1 MGMGGNNW
9 KDMGFAKRRKSIIT
23 TVKGRWIALAAG
35 SCLCLAGSVGSAGAQ
50 VPGLSAPQKQVIT
63 FTFGLGSSEL
73 NERYGQ
79 NAASMSKF
87 DKLIRQLAET
97 PTAHIDSIVVS
108 AYSTTAEQLGSVEV
122 AERRIEA
129 VKAYM
134 APVIRQ
140 SQLRQPV
147 VVTGKVVARNNV
159 IMPELLFD
167 MLKQT
172 TVTVYLNGVLVAK
185 AGGGLR
191 QAGSAAD
198 EERRY
203 ISPFGDDPDI
213 FGRRKGKEIAGVVAE
228 RPVKIETIPAAEIE
242 EMAKPEEMAVAA
254 EGDGKTAVDKELQRY
269 IDSLTRSAELQKLPE
284 VPKAEVVPPVALVV
298 TVEDPCP
305 EDRDPEIDD
314 LIRRLL
320 AEESTLNV
328 TPGVAQVEVSAA
340 PESGKTEIAEYEI
353 VGSPE
358 LVRNVEEARKVKI
371 KPVKEQKAKPVK
383 PDKPFKAQREPLVLV
398 RPLVAVKT
406 NLAYWAAVAANVEV
420 EFYFAKRWS
429 AAVEGVYTD
438 WNMNLYKKHYAV
450 NEISPE
456 IRYWTGRKEGQYR
469 GLYVGVYGHVGQFDY
484 MFKNQE
490 TGNTGDYYGA
500 GISLGGYL
508 PFSRHFG
515 MELGLRGGYVHAG
528 DYDRYYYDAP
538 HYIYKSS
545 RSADYFGL
553 TGAKVSLVYRF
564 GLGAGRK

>member
-1 MGMGGNNW
+1 M
-9 KDMGFAKRRKSIIT
+9 
-23 TVKGRWIALAAG
+23 AAG
-35 SCLCLAGSVGSAGAQ
+35 GCLCMAASVGRTSAQ

-73 NERYGQ
+73 IERYGQ

-108 AYSTTAEQLGSVEV
+108 SYSTTAEQLGSVEV

-159 IMPELLFD
+159 IMPERLFD

-185 AGGGLR
+185 AGGGMR

-203 ISPFGDDPDI
+203 ISPFGDDQDI
-213 FGRRKGKEIAGVVAE
+213 FGRGKNKEVPTGVAE
-228 RPVKIETIPAAEIE
+228 LPVKVETIPAVKIE
-242 EMAKPEEMAVAA
+242 EMAKPVETTVATA
-254 EGDGKTAVDKELQRY
+254 DKGKTIVDQELQRY
-269 IDSLTRSAELQKLPE
+269 IDSLTRNAELQKLPE
-284 VPKAEVVPPVALVV
+284 APKTEVVPPVAPVV
-298 TVEDPCP
+298 TAEEPCP

-320 AEESTLNV
+320 AEESTLKV
-328 TPGVAQVEVSAA
+328 TPEVLPVEEGTV

-353 VGSPE
+353 AGSPE
-358 LVRNVEEARKVKI
+358 LIRNVAEARKIKV
-371 KPVKEQKAKPVK
+371 KPVKEPKAKPVK

-469 GLYVGVYGHVGQFDY
+469 GLYVGVYGHIGQFDY

-528 DYDRYYYDAP
+528 DYDRYYFDAP
-538 HYIYKSS
+538 HYMYKSS
-545 RSADYFGL
+545 RSANYFGL

>member
-1 MGMGGNNW
+1 M
-9 KDMGFAKRRKSIIT
+9 
-23 TVKGRWIALAAG
+23 AAG
-35 SCLCLAGSVGSAGAQ
+35 SCLCLAGGIGRADAQ

-73 NERYGQ
+73 IERYGQ

-108 AYSTTAEQLGSVEV
+108 SYSTTAEQLGSVEV

-159 IMPELLFD
+159 IMPERLFD

-185 AGGGLR
+185 AGGGMR
-191 QAGSAAD
+191 QAGSSAD

-203 ISPFGDDPDI
+203 ISPFGDDQDI
-213 FGRRKGKEIAGVVAE
+213 FGRGKSKRGSGGGVAE
-228 RPVKIETIPAAEIE
+228 RPVKAEIIPAAKIE
-242 EMAKPEEMAVAA
+242 EMVKPVQTTVAA
-254 EGDGKTAVDKELQRY
+254 EGDGKNIVDRELQRY
-269 IDSLTRSAELQKLPE
+269 IDSLTRNAELQELPE
-284 VPKAEVVPPVALVV
+284 APKTGVVPPVAPVV
-298 TVEDPCP
+298 TAEEPCP

-320 AEESTLNV
+320 AEESTLKV
-328 TPGVAQVEVSAA
+328 TPEVSQVEVIAV
-340 PESGKTEIAEYEI
+340 PESGKTEIAEFEI
-353 VGSPE
+353 AGSPE
-358 LVRNVEEARKVKI
+358 LVRNVAQARKIKV
-371 KPVKEQKAKPVK
+371 KPVKEPKAKPVK
-383 PDKPFKAQREPLVLV
+383 PDKPLKAQREPLVLV

-469 GLYVGVYGHVGQFDY
+469 GLYVGVYGHIGQFDY
-484 MFKNQE
+484 MFKNQD

-538 HYIYKSS
+538 HYMYKSS
-545 RSADYFGL
+545 RSANYFGL